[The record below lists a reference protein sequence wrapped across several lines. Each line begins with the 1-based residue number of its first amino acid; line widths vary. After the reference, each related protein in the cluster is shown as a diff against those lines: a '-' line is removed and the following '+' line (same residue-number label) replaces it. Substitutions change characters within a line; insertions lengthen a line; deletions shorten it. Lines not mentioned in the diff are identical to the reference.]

1 MTLAL
6 IQFLLYIVLRAY
18 QGIMVL
24 SIFLS
29 WIPDARSSKFGILIG
44 RMTDWYLGYFG
55 NFLVIGNIDFTP
67 MLGLIAYEFLINLI
81 WLV

>member
-1 MTLAL
+1 
-6 IQFLLYIVLRAY
+6 
-18 QGIMVL
+18 MVL

-55 NFLVIGNIDFTP
+55 NFLVLGNIDFTP
-67 MLGLIAYEFLINLI
+67 VLGLIAYEFIINLI